1 MNLLKKLENLRI
13 PERINIIREIIY
25 KEAENPEAVKII
37 GATKGIDIE
46 RIRIAYENGIKI
58 FGENRV
64 QEAEK
69 KISSFKEP
77 VWHMIG
83 HLQTNKVKKALN
95 LFDMIQSVDS
105 VKLAE
110 EIDKRAYKM
119 NKKVK
124 VLIEVNTSGEDTKY
138 GFQREELLR
147 GFEKIL
153 SLKNLDIKGLFTIGP
168 YPPDERRSRKSFSE
182 LRELRDKL
190 ETEYNLKLKELSMG
204 MSEDFVY
211 AIKEGATMIR
221 LGRIIFGERF

>member
-1 MNLLKKLENLRI
+1 MNLLKKLETLPI
-13 PERINIIREIIY
+13 SERIRIIREIVE
-25 KEAENPEAVKII
+25 KEAESPEKVKII
-37 GATKGIDIE
+37 GATKGVDIE
-46 RIRIAYENGIKI
+46 RIKIAYENGIKI

-69 KISSFKEP
+69 KILIFNEP
-77 VWHMIG
+77 EWHMIG
-83 HLQTNKVKKALN
+83 HLQTNKVKKTLN

-110 EIDKRAYKM
+110 EINRRAHKM
-119 NKKVK
+119 NKKIK
-124 VLIEVNTSGEDTKY
+124 VLIEVNTSGEETKY
-138 GFQREELLR
+138 GFKREELLKE
-147 GFEKIL
+147 FEKIL

-168 YPPDERRSRKSFSE
+168 YPADERKSRKSFSK

-204 MSEDFVY
+204 MSEDFIY
-211 AIKEGATMIR
+211 ALKEGATMIR